1 MITRFD
7 HLVIAVRDL
16 DIASERF
23 RALGFEVRS
32 GGEHPGQGTHNAIIR
47 FGLDY
52 IELLAIRDE
61 AEARTGR
68 LSGTALVEYLRASEW
83 GMAGY
88 ALATDDIEGDAARLK
103 AGGIAAVGP
112 FAMNRQRPD
121 GSTLAWRLLILGG
134 TPWRRPWPFLIQWET
149 PDSERLTIEQPGSH
163 PNGITGVFG
172 ALVTTRDL
180 ASATD
185 LYARG
190 LGLPRYPAAGLEGF
204 GAVFSAGKTF
214 VALGTQAD
222 VAPTQ
227 LEGDGVSSV
236 TLGAQDPV
244 ATAAW
249 LTEHAL
255 APAREVESP
264 APRYTLDVGGVR
276 LIIAASHGEG
286 AYI

>member
-7 HLVIAVRDL
+7 HLVIAERDL
-16 DIASERF
+16 EVASERF
-23 RALGFEVRS
+23 RALGFEVRP
-32 GGEHPGQGTHNAIIR
+32 GGVHPGQGTHNAIIR

-61 AEARTGR
+61 AEARTGG
-68 LSGTALVEYLRASEW
+68 LGGTALVEYLRDREW

-88 ALATDDIEGDAARLK
+88 ALATDDIEGDAARLT
-103 AGGIAAVGP
+103 ATGISAVGP
-112 FAMNRQRPD
+112 FAMSRQRPD
-121 GSTLAWRLLILGG
+121 GSTLAWRLLIPEG

-149 PDSERLTIEQPGSH
+149 PDNERLGLEWPGSH
-163 PNGITGVFG
+163 PNGVTDVLG
-172 ALVTTRDL
+172 ALVTVRDL

-185 LYARG
+185 LYERG

-214 VALGTQAD
+214 VAMGAQED

-227 LEGDGVSSV
+227 REGDGLYSV
-236 TLGAQDPV
+236 TLGAHDPV

-249 LTEHAL
+249 LAEHAV
-255 APAREVESP
+255 APAREEESP
-264 APRYTLDVGGVR
+264 APRYSLDVGGVR
-276 LIIAASHGEG
+276 FVIAASQGE
-286 AYI
+286 

>member
-16 DIASERF
+16 DVASERF

-32 GGEHPGQGTHNAIIR
+32 GGEHPGQGTRNAIIR

-61 AEARTGR
+61 AEALAGG
-68 LSGTALVEYLRASEW
+68 LSGPALVAYLREREW

-88 ALATDDIEGDAARLK
+88 ALATNDIEGDAARLK
-103 AGGIAAVGP
+103 AGGVSAVGP
-112 FAMNRQRPD
+112 FAMSRQRPD
-121 GSTLAWRLLILGG
+121 GSTLAWRLLIPGG
-134 TPWRRPWPFLIQWET
+134 IPWRRPWPFLIQWET
-149 PDSERLTIEQPGSH
+149 PDSDRLRVEQPGTH
-163 PNGITGVFG
+163 PNGISGVLG

-180 ASATD
+180 PSAAD
-185 LYARG
+185 LYERG

-204 GAVFSAGKTF
+204 GAVFSAGKAF
-214 VALGTQAD
+214 VALGAQEE

-227 LEGDGVSSV
+227 LEGDGVYSV
-236 TLGAQDPV
+236 TLGAHDPV

-249 LTEHAL
+249 LDEHAV
-255 APAREVESP
+255 APTREESAP
-264 APRYTLDVGGVR
+264 APRYSLDVGGVR
-276 LIIAASHGEG
+276 FIIAASPG
-286 AYI
+286 A